1 MDDEA
6 PKWVIV
12 EEDGGGRAA
21 SVVKTGAANATDAT
35 WECPSHFL
43 PLPLSLP
50 LCPEPLELC
59 CLCCCQFEVVM
70 TVLRK
75 ISDFVDALPFLFSL
89 YYDPDHSRT
98 FHDDL
103 LTSSMTHTLDHSSM
117 A

>member
-21 SVVKTGAANATDAT
+21 SVVNTGAANATDAT
-35 WECPSHFL
+35 WQCPLRFL

-50 LCPEPLELC
+50 PRPEPLEPH
-59 CLCCCQFEVVM
+59 CLCCCWFKVLGPACICEQSCWAKRGLPCFHF
-70 TVLRK
+70 TVE
-75 ISDFVDALPFLFSL
+75 SLF
-89 YYDPDHSRT
+89 T
-98 FHDDL
+98 V
-103 LTSSMTHTLDHSSM
+103 